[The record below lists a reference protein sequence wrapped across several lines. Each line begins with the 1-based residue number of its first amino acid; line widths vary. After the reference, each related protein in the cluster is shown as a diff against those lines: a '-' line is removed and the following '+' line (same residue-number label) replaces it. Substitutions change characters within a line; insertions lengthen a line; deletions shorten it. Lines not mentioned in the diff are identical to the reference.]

1 MKRLVIAVL
10 IAFSL
15 AVAVNAQT
23 FRGTIN
29 GTVTDPSGGLVPNAT
44 VKATEIATGID
55 HTTTTTSDGAFAF
68 QDIPLG
74 LYKVTVTATGFPT
87 YAVDK
92 VEVVAGQIYTLQVK
106 LSLQQQTTTVEVSA
120 AALTLDTTTQTQTMT
135 IPDDVVQ
142 NIPLNGRDF
151 TQMIGVAPGFGG
163 YNVGG
168 FGSLNGTRPNQI
180 NWQING
186 VDNNDFWHNIPA
198 INQGGVSGIAGTVL
212 PIDATEEF
220 SVQTSSG
227 PEGGRNAGGTA
238 NVVLKSG
245 SNDLHG
251 SLYYF
256 NRNEVFGDPSPF
268 FVPAP
273 GTKAPRERNE
283 NYGFSVG
290 GPIIKNKTFYFV
302 NYEKQDFVFGLSG
315 IATEP
320 SAAWVAQAGALL
332 ANSGNAFGTYAP
344 VPTSVAS
351 CNVLAGLT
359 SQLPAGQIPL
369 GCQTSGAG
377 FWPTSGSNSI
387 LNLPATTG
395 NFFSPSAEFGYSY
408 NGVARL
414 DHQISDKHHL
424 SLHAIIGQGNQTA
437 PLGGSPALGTA
448 SSNLVYYFEVA
459 PLHDGN
465 YGAVLNSTF
474 SSRWTNQFLFGASY
488 FNQLFHDNN
497 NSFDTKALGL
507 FLSPDATN
515 HGKPILGAPNIRI
528 SGFEQTGLTPPE
540 GRSDLTLHFTDI
552 VSYTVGKHQF
562 RYGAEYRRGK
572 LNEFYHRR
580 GTGRFNFDGTQG
592 PWSLGCT
599 GATKTS
605 GPAGCQALINSGEL
619 DNAEALA
626 DFLAG
631 DVASSTIVVGNPE
644 RFVHVNAFNAYVQ
657 DSWQLTKKL
666 NLQYGLRY
674 EYFGPMQSDAK
685 DIANFVPGTGFVVQD
700 SSHALFDPG
709 KDHFAPRLGFAYQPT
724 AKGDLVIRG
733 GFGVFYD
740 QINLN
745 PFLDFRPPITA
756 PSGIHSNPFGAAP
769 NSTYGANRLNQGS
782 YQWDAVQA
790 GGNPIFP
797 GVQACS
803 DPNCAAA
810 GDPKGLSI
818 YSVSKNFRVP
828 YFYSYNLQIEKSFG
842 NAVMWQIG
850 YVGTEGRKL
859 NLVSDINQPICSG
872 VPVPTALLPVSTC
885 PGGGPVS
892 VPFPNFGNI
901 LQLNTIGTSNYN
913 ALQTVLKLRTWHG
926 LSSQVAYTWSHSLD
940 EISEYRGTVVDD
952 TYNTRLDYG
961 NSDFDTRNLFT
972 IDFTYDVPK
981 APWATS
987 GLTRRLFNDW
997 QISSVMNWHSG
1008 QPYDEILSYLNHIPG
1023 ANPFASGGTF
1033 TVDHKFVPGA
1043 GTLWINPAAFCDP
1056 NAINPKTNLPDPVC
1070 TAISSSP
1077 YGNVSRN
1084 KWYGPGY
1091 GDMDLS
1097 FIKNVP
1103 ITERV
1108 KIQLRADFFNLFNR
1122 INLASGVG
1130 SVPAFGTASP
1140 NGDICSQDFTTH
1152 KCSSTSFGMVTD
1164 TIGDFNGA
1172 PAIGPGE
1179 ARNIQLVAKIIF

>member
-1 MKRLVIAVL
+1 MKRLVVTIL
-10 IAFSL
+10 IALSF
-15 AVAVNAQT
+15 AVAGNAQT

-44 VKATEIATGID
+44 VKATEIATGLD

-74 LYKVTVTATGFPT
+74 LYKVTVTATGFPAYT
-87 YAVDK
+87 VDK
-92 VEVVAGQIYTLQVK
+92 VEVTAGQIYTLQVK

-151 TQMIGVAPGFGG
+151 TQLISVAPGFGG

-212 PIDATEEF
+212 PIDAAVEF

-238 NVVLKSG
+238 NIVLKSG
-245 SNDLHG
+245 TNDLHG
-251 SLYYF
+251 SLYYY
-256 NRNEVFGDPSPF
+256 NRNEAFADPSPF
-268 FVPAP
+268 FIPSP

-283 NYGFSVG
+283 NYGFSAG
-290 GPIIKNKTFYFV
+290 GPIIKNKTFVFLS
-302 NYEKQDFVFGLSG
+302 YEKQDFVFGLSG

-320 SAAWVAQAGALL
+320 SAAWVKNAGALL
-332 ANSGNAFGTYAP
+332 AANNVP
-344 VPTSVAS
+344 VSLAS

-359 SQLPAGQIPL
+359 SQLPASQIPT
-369 GCQTSGAG
+369 GCKTSGAG

-387 LNLPATTG
+387 LNLPATAL

-465 YGAVLNSTF
+465 YGAVLNSTL
-474 SSRWTNQFLFGASY
+474 SSRLTNQFLFGASY

-497 NSFDTKALGL
+497 NSFVTKSLGL
-507 FLSPDATN
+507 FLSPDATKN
-515 HGKPILGAPNIRI
+515 GQPINGAPNIRI
-528 SGFEQTGLTPPE
+528 TGFEQTGLTPPE

-552 VSYTVGKHQF
+552 VSYSVGKHQF
-562 RYGAEYRRGK
+562 RFGAEVRHGK

-580 GTGRFNFDGTQG
+580 GTGRFVFDGTQG
-592 PWSLGCT
+592 PWRSSATCT
-599 GATKTS
+599 GTTAN
-605 GPAGCQALINSGEL
+605 PPLC
-619 DNAEALA
+619 ALA

-631 DVASSTIVVGNPE
+631 DVAGGALDPTVTGSTIAVGNPE

-666 NLQYGLRY
+666 NLQYGLRF
-674 EYFGPMQSDAK
+674 EYFGPMQSDK
-685 DIANFVPGTGFVVQD
+685 TGDIANFVPGTGFVIQD
-700 SSHALFDPG
+700 GHPLFKPG

-724 AKGDLVIRG
+724 AKGDLVVRG
-733 GFGVFYD
+733 GLGVFYD

-745 PFLDFRPPITA
+745 PFLDFRPPIA
-756 PSGIHSNPFGAAP
+756 ASQGIQGNAFGSSP
-769 NSTYGANRLNQGS
+769 VSTYSRSG

-790 GGNPIFP
+790 GGASIFP
-797 GVQACS
+797 GVQACK

-810 GDPKGLSI
+810 TDPKGLSA
-818 YSVSKNFRVP
+818 YSVSPNFRVP
-828 YFYSYNLQIEKSFG
+828 YFYNYNLQIEKGFG
-842 NAVMWQIG
+842 NAVVWQIG
-850 YVGTEGRKL
+850 YVGSEGRKL
-859 NLVSDINQPICSG
+859 NLVSNINQNG
-872 VPVPTALLPVSTC
+872 A
-885 PGGGPVS
+885 
-892 VPFPNFGNI
+892 FPNFGNI

-913 ALQTVLKLRTWHG
+913 GLQTILKLRAWHG
-926 LSSQVAYTWSHSLD
+926 LSSQFAYTWSHALD
-940 EISEYRGTVVDD
+940 EISEYRATVVDD
-952 TYNTRLDYG
+952 AFNPKRDYG
-961 NSDFDTRNLFT
+961 NSDFDTRHLFT

-981 APWATS
+981 APWASS
-987 GLTRRLFNDW
+987 GLTKRIFNDW
-997 QISSVMNWHSG
+997 QISSVMNWHTG
-1008 QPYDEILSYLNHIPG
+1008 QPYDEIRSYLNVVG
-1023 ANPFASGGTF
+1023 NPFASGNGVTI
-1033 TVDHKFVPGA
+1033 DHKFSAANG
-1043 GTLWINPAAFCDP
+1043 GTLWINPTAFCDP
-1056 NAINPKTNLPDPVC
+1056 NAINPATKLPDPVC
-1070 TAISSSP
+1070 TAVSSSL

-1084 KWYGPGY
+1084 KWYAPGY
-1091 GDMDLS
+1091 GDVDLS
-1097 FIKNVP
+1097 FIKNIP
-1103 ITERV
+1103 IKERV
-1108 KIQLRADFFNLFNR
+1108 KIQLRADFFNLLNR
-1122 INLASGVG
+1122 INLSSGVG
-1130 SVPAFGTASP
+1130 ALSAFGTASP
-1140 NGDICSQDFTTH
+1140 NGDVCSQNFVTH
-1152 KCSSTSFGMVTD
+1152 RCSANFSSTTFGLVSD

>member
-10 IAFSL
+10 MAFAL
-15 AVAVNAQT
+15 AVALSAQT

-55 HTTTTTSDGAFAF
+55 HTSTTTSEGQFAF

-74 LYKVTVTATGFPT
+74 LYKVTVTATGFPAYT
-87 YAVDK
+87 VDK

-106 LSLQQQTTTVEVSA
+106 LTLQQQTTTVEVSA
-120 AALTLDTTTQTQTMT
+120 AALTLDTTTQTQTMS

-151 TQMIGVAPGFGG
+151 TQLISVAPGFGG

-212 PIDATEEF
+212 PIDASEEF

-238 NVVLKSG
+238 NIVLKSG
-245 SNDLHG
+245 TNDIHG
-251 SLYYF
+251 SVYYY
-256 NRNEVFGDPSPF
+256 NRNEYFASPSPF
-268 FVPAP
+268 FIPSP

-283 NYGFSVG
+283 NYGFSAG
-290 GPIIKNKTFYFV
+290 GPIIKNKTFVFLS
-302 NYEKQDFVFGLSG
+302 YEKQDFVFGLSG

-320 SAAWVAQAGALL
+320 SAAWVAKAGAVLS
-332 ANSGNAFGTYAP
+332 ANNVP
-344 VPTSVAS
+344 VSLAS

-359 SQLPAGQIPL
+359 SQLPASQIPA
-369 GCQTSGAG
+369 GCNTSGKG

-387 LNLPATTG
+387 LNLPATQL
-395 NFFSPSAEFGYSY
+395 NFFSPSSEFGYSY
-408 NGVARL
+408 NGVARV

-424 SLHAIIGQGNQTA
+424 SLHAIVGQGNQTA

-465 YGAVLNSTF
+465 YGAVLNSTL

-488 FNQLFHDNN
+488 FNQLFHDFN
-497 NSFDTKALGL
+497 NSFVTKSLGL
-507 FLSPDATN
+507 FLSPDALKN
-515 HGKPILGAPNIRI
+515 GQPINGAPNLRI
-528 SGFEQTGLTPPE
+528 TGFEQTGLTPPE

-580 GTGRFNFDGTQG
+580 GTGKFTFDGTQG
-592 PWSLGCT
+592 PWANST
-599 GATKTS
+599 TVDSFTK
-605 GPAGCQALINSGEL
+605 
-619 DNAEALA
+619 ALA

-631 DVASSTIVVGNPE
+631 DVSSSTIAVGNPE

-674 EYFGPMQSDAK
+674 EYFGPMQSDK
-685 DIANFVPGTGFVVQD
+685 SGDIANFLPGKGFVVQGM
-700 SSHALFDPG
+700 SGPLFDPG
-709 KDHFAPRLGFAYQPT
+709 KNHFAPRLGFAYQPT
-724 AKGDLVIRG
+724 AKGDLVVRG

-745 PFLDFRPPITA
+745 PFLDFRPPISA
-756 PSGIHSNPFGAAP
+756 PQGIQGNPFGATP
-769 NSTYGANRLNQGS
+769 VSTYSTNRLGQTS
-782 YQWDAVQA
+782 YNWDAVQA
-790 GGNPIFP
+790 GGNSIFS
-797 GVQACS
+797 GVKACS

-810 GDPKGLSI
+810 TDPKGLTA
-818 YSVSKNFRVP
+818 YSVSPNFRVP
-828 YFYSYNLQIEKSFG
+828 YFYNYNLQVEKGFG
-842 NAVMWQIG
+842 NAVVWQIG
-850 YVGTEGRKL
+850 YVGSEGRKL
-859 NLVSDINQPICSG
+859 NLVSNINQSG
-872 VPVPTALLPVSTC
+872 AFT
-885 PGGGPVS
+885 
-892 VPFPNFGNI
+892 NFGNI

-913 ALQTVLKLRTWHG
+913 ALQTILRLRAWHG
-926 LSSQVAYTWSHSLD
+926 LSSQFAYTWSHALD
-940 EISEYRGTVVDD
+940 EISEYRATVVD
-952 TYNTRLDYG
+952 NAFNPKLDYG
-961 NSDFDTRNLFT
+961 NSDFDTRHLFT

-981 APWATS
+981 ASWATS
-987 GLTRRLFNDW
+987 ALTKRVFNDW

-1008 QPYDEILSYLNHIPG
+1008 QPYDEIRSYLNAVG
-1023 ANPFASGGTF
+1023 NPFASANGVTI
-1033 TVDHKFVPGA
+1033 DHKFSAANG
-1043 GTLWINPAAFCDP
+1043 GTLWINPTAFCDP
-1056 NAINPKTNLPDPVC
+1056 NAGDPGC
-1070 TAISSSP
+1070 TGSP

-1084 KWYGPGY
+1084 KWYAPGF
-1091 GDMDLS
+1091 GDLDLS
-1097 FIKNVP
+1097 FIKNIP
-1103 ITERV
+1103 IKERV

-1122 INLASGVG
+1122 INLSSGVG
-1130 SVPAFGTASP
+1130 ALSAFGTNSP
-1140 NGDICSQDFTTH
+1140 NGDICFEDKTTH
-1152 KCSSTSFGMVTD
+1152 RCAAPSSKAYGGFGLVSD